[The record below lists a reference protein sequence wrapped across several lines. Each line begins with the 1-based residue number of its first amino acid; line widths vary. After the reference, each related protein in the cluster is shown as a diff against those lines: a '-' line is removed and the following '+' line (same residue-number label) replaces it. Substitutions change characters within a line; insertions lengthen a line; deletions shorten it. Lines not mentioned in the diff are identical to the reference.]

1 MSLEVTIMDW
11 TQALFGGVV
20 LVVLLA
26 PVGLMALAVLGLLVS
41 QLFAPASMVC
51 RASFDC
57 PFSHRRVHAAFE
69 TRPDLEH
76 PDRVLSCS
84 MFGEPKKVTCEA
96 RCREIVDT
104 AWAPSPMVPRFSLI
118 AGGAAPR

>member
-1 MSLEVTIMDW
+1 MDW
-11 TQALFGGVV
+11 TQALLGGVV

-41 QLFAPASMVC
+41 QLFGPGPMVG

-57 PFSHRRVHAAFE
+57 PFSHRTVHASFQ
-69 TRPDLEH
+69 TRPGLEH

-84 MFGEPKKVTCEA
+84 AFGQPRKVTCEA
-96 RCREIVDT
+96 RCRELVET

-118 AGGAAPR
+118 ADGAVTR